1 MASQESQEHSAPTT
15 KHPNREEFPQSVHGR
30 GTGKS
35 RAGGR
40 DNSRPGGRGSSR
52 GRGGRGDRG
61 NDRGRGGRG
70 RFQKQKEVGRAE
82 WARDQGDR
90 RARNTERATK
100 RQKVDGEGAVLPVY
114 ATKFSK
120 EEIETQEKKPKRKV
134 AVMIG
139 YSGTGYK
146 GMQLNH
152 HEKTIEGDLFK
163 AFVNAGAISKANAD
177 DPKKSSLVRCARTD
191 KGVHAAGNVISL
203 KLIIEDPDIVA
214 KINEHLSHQ
223 IRVWG
228 IERTN
233 GSFSCYQHCDS
244 RTYQYLIPSHCFL
257 PPHPKSFL
265 AKQMVELA
273 EEASDLEGYQ
283 ARQKEVEDVWSNMEE
298 DYVRPV
304 IEEIDPS
311 IRDEVLRAFY
321 DHDSYLENRSSTN
334 FIEDQKQTIGDVPN
348 QDTVISAVEN
358 VDITEN
364 RDDQESTA
372 DMPSVLGVETTNV
385 EAVEA
390 PEERPRELTPV
401 EIALRLLKAA
411 HIKAR
416 KAYRIHPAR
425 VARVRSHLSRFLG
438 PNKFHNYT
446 IEKTFKDPSATRVIK
461 AFNVD
466 PTPIII
472 NDTEW
477 ISLKVWGQSFMM
489 HQIRKM
495 VSMIALLVRCGC
507 HEGRI
512 QDSYM
517 SDRLSI
523 PKAPSLGLLLECPIF
538 EVYNEKLE
546 GFGYNKIEFSR
557 YEKDIEEFKQ
567 REIYERIFRE
577 EERDNTFHTFFT
589 GLDNTRSSQLFYL
602 SSVGVEA
609 TKKEVKKDTLTEA
622 KAKTDIEEVMSE
634 DEGGALNEEG

>member
-1 MASQESQEHSAPTT
+1 
-15 KHPNREEFPQSVHGR
+15 
-30 GTGKS
+30 
-35 RAGGR
+35 
-40 DNSRPGGRGSSR
+40 
-52 GRGGRGDRG
+52 
-61 NDRGRGGRG
+61 
-70 RFQKQKEVGRAE
+70 
-82 WARDQGDR
+82 
-90 RARNTERATK
+90 
-100 RQKVDGEGAVLPVY
+100 
-114 ATKFSK
+114 
-120 EEIETQEKKPKRKV
+120 
-134 AVMIG
+134 MIG

-146 GMQLNH
+146 GMQLLVSMRGSRHHIATLTVFRNH

-177 DPKKSSLVRCARTD
+177 DPKKSSLIRCARTD

-203 KLIIEDPDIVA
+203 KLIIEDPDVVA

-233 GSFSCYQHCDS
+233 GGFSCYQHCDS

-257 PPHPKSFL
+257 SPHPKSFL

-273 EEASDLEGYQ
+273 KEASDLEGYQ
-283 ARQKEVEDVWSNMEE
+283 ARQKEVEDVWSKLEE
-298 DYVRPV
+298 EFVRPV

-321 DHDSYLENRSSTN
+321 DHDNCLENRSSTEVT
-334 FIEDQKQTIGDVPN
+334 EDQKQTIEDVPN

-358 VDITEN
+358 VGITEN
-364 RDDQESTA
+364 KDNQESIA
-372 DMPSVLGVETTNV
+372 DMPPVLGVETTTNV
-385 EAVEA
+385 EPVEA
-390 PEERPRELTPV
+390 PEEGPRELTPV
-401 EIALRLLKAA
+401 EIALRLLKAT
-411 HIKAR
+411 HNKAR

-425 VARVRSHLSRFLG
+425 VARIRSHLSRFIG

-466 PTPIII
+466 ATPVII

-495 VSMIALLVRCGC
+495 VSMVALLVRCGC

-512 QDSYM
+512 QDSYK
-517 SDRLSI
+517 SDRFSI

-538 EVYNEKLE
+538 EIYNEKLE
-546 GFGYNKIEFSR
+546 EFGYNKIDFSK
-557 YEKDIEEFKQ
+557 YEKEMEEFKQ

-577 EERDNTFHTFFT
+577 EERDHTFHSFFT

-602 SSVGVEA
+602 SSVGIEA
-609 TKKEVKKDTLTEA
+609 TKKEIKKDTLTEV

-634 DEGGALNEEG
+634 DEGEAVNEEG